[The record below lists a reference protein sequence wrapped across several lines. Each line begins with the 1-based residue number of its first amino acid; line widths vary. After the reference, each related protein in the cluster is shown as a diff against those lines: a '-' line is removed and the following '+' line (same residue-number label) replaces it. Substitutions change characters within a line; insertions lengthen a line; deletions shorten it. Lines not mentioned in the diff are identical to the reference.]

1 MRRFAFRL
9 ENVLRVRKKLEEAAQ
24 RNFSRAL
31 GELLEA
37 KAKLEKAVERLQVFI
52 REHRLESGVF
62 TAAEIVMIDNY
73 IALVNKKIQEL
84 RAVKD
89 EKEREMNRLL
99 HLLKEAKKARK
110 LLDNLKGRKL
120 ERYMEELNREE
131 TVELDDVTQKIG
143 LNREMLT
150 VEDPVVED
158 M

>member
-1 MRRFAFRL
+1 VRRFAFRL
-9 ENVLRVRKKLEEAAQ
+9 ENVLRIRKKLEEAAQ
-24 RNFSRAL
+24 RKFSRAL

-37 KAKLEKAVERLQVFI
+37 KAKLEKAAERLRAFI
-52 REHRLESGVF
+52 REHRIEGGVF

-73 IALVNKKIQEL
+73 IALVKKNILDL
-84 RAVKD
+84 RAVKE
-89 EKEREMNRLL
+89 EKEREVNRLL

-110 LLDNLKGRKL
+110 LMENLRERKL

-143 LNREMLT
+143 LNREKLT
-150 VEDPVVED
+150 VEDAVVEE

>member
-1 MRRFAFRL
+1 VRRFAFRL
-9 ENVLRVRKKLEEAAQ
+9 ENVLRIRKKLEEAAQ
-24 RNFSRAL
+24 RKFSRAL

-37 KAKLEKAVERLQVFI
+37 KAKLEKAAERLRAFI
-52 REHRLESGVF
+52 REHRIEGGVF

-73 IALVNKKIQEL
+73 IALVEKNILDL
-84 RAVKD
+84 RAVKE
-89 EKEREMNRLL
+89 EKEREVNRLL

-110 LLDNLKGRKL
+110 LMENLRERKL

-143 LNREMLT
+143 LNREKLT
-150 VEDPVVED
+150 VEDAVVEE

>member
-1 MRRFAFRL
+1 M
-9 ENVLRVRKKLEEAAQ
+9 ENVLRIRKKLEEAAL

-37 KAKLEKAVERLQVFI
+37 KAKLEKAAERLHAFI
-52 REHRLESGVF
+52 REHRVEGGIF

-73 IALVNKKIQEL
+73 IALVKKNIQEL
-84 RAVKD
+84 RAVKE
-89 EKEREMNRLL
+89 EKEQEMNRLL

-110 LLDNLKGRKL
+110 LMENLRERKL

-131 TVELDDVTQKIG
+131 NVELDDVTQKIG
-143 LNREMLT
+143 MNREKLPLEDT
-150 VEDPVVED
+150 VIED

>member
-9 ENVLRVRKKLEEAAQ
+9 ENVLRIRKKLEEAAQ

-31 GELLEA
+31 GELLDA
-37 KAKLEKAVERLQVFI
+37 KAKLDRAAERLRVFI
-52 REHRLESGVF
+52 TEHRVEGGVF
-62 TAAEIVMIDNY
+62 AASEIVMIDNY
-73 IALVNKKIQEL
+73 IALVKKNIQEL
-84 RAVKD
+84 RTVKD
-89 EKEREMNRLL
+89 EKEREMDRLL

-110 LLDNLKGRKL
+110 LLDNLRERKL

-143 LNREMLT
+143 LNKEKLT
-150 VEDPVVED
+150 VEDAVVED